1 MGFRVINGKA
11 YPVGNF
17 ELPKSSSLEKTNNKA
32 DFKDIL
38 KETINRQDY
47 TVSKHASERL
57 KNLDFSEEDM
67 KNIGEGFKMAE
78 EKGSKNSVML
88 YKNVALI
95 TSIENRTVITA
106 IEKERAK
113 DNVYTNIDSV
123 VIL

>member
-17 ELPKSSSLEKTNNKA
+17 ELPKSTSLEKTNNKSN
-32 DFKDIL
+32 FKDIL
-38 KETINRQDY
+38 NETINKQDY

-88 YKNVALI
+88 YKDVALI